1 MAQASGE
8 REVNRWRQLAACVI
22 TSANTASARQ
32 TPQGPQ
38 SRWIQ
43 LVVGV
48 GAMVAASNIQYSWT
62 LFVPEIQ
69 ETHGWTR
76 AAIQTAFTIF
86 VIVQT
91 WSTPV
96 VGHFI
101 DQYGPR
107 IMVLLGGVLTGL
119 AWVVNSYA
127 ASLGALYAGS
137 IIGGLGVG
145 AVYATCINNALKW
158 FPDKRG
164 LAVGLTAAGYG
175 SGTIVTIIP
184 IASMI
189 GSAGYQSTFFTF
201 GLLQGTAIV
210 VFAWFLK
217 GPRAGMLPASAKV
230 VQSRRDYTLG
240 EALRTPVFWVML
252 AMFTGTV
259 TGGLMAV
266 AQLSVIAEDLGV
278 RETPV
283 NAYFFTMAALP
294 FALMLDRIM
303 NGVSRPFFGWVSDHI
318 GRERTM
324 FAAFSIEGLGI
335 LALGWF
341 GHHPWA
347 FVFLSG
353 MVFLAWGEVYSLF
366 SATAGDTFGTKHIG
380 KIYGVLY
387 CAKGIAA
394 LLVPLGN
401 ILMEATGS
409 WASVLYTMGMMD
421 ICSALTALFILRPLI
436 RRHHAQ
442 SADATVEISP
452 ATRVAAS

>member
-1 MAQASGE
+1 
-8 REVNRWRQLAACVI
+8 
-22 TSANTASARQ
+22 
-32 TPQGPQ
+32 
-38 SRWIQ
+38 
-43 LVVGV
+43 
-48 GAMVAASNIQYSWT
+48 MVFASNIQYSWT
-62 LFVPEIQ
+62 FFVTEIQ
-69 ETHGWTR
+69 ETYGWTR
-76 AAIQTAFTIF
+76 AAIQTAFTVF
-86 VIVQT
+86 VLVQT

-101 DQYGPR
+101 DRYGPR
-107 IMVLLGGVLTGL
+107 IMVLFGGVMTGL
-119 AWVVNSYA
+119 AWVLNSNA
-127 ASLGALYAGS
+127 ESLNGFYVGS
-137 IIGGLGVG
+137 IVGGLGVG

-184 IASMI
+184 IANMI
-189 GSAGYQSTFFTF
+189 ASSGYQQTFFTF
-201 GLLQGTAIV
+201 GLIQGIAILLFASFLRAPKAEETAG
-210 VFAWFLK
+210 AT
-217 GPRAGMLPASAKV
+217 AKV

-240 EALRTPVFWVML
+240 EALATPVFWVML

-266 AQLSVIAEDLGV
+266 AQLGVIAQDLGV
-278 RETPV
+278 RDMQV

-303 NGVSRPFFGWVSDHI
+303 NGVSRPLFGWTSDHI
-318 GRERTM
+318 GRENTM
-324 FAAFSIEGLGI
+324 FLAFTLEGLGI

-347 FVFLSG
+347 FVILSG
-353 MVFLAWGEVYSLF
+353 VVFLAWGEVYSLF

-387 CAKGIAA
+387 CAKGVAA
-394 LLVPLGN
+394 LLVPFGN
-401 ILMEATGS
+401 ILMERTGTWAT
-409 WASVLYTMGMMD
+409 VLYTMSAMD
-421 ICSALTALFILRPLI
+421 ICSALTAVLILRPLL

-442 SADATVEISP
+442 NDVAMAYGAAP
-452 ATRVAAS
+452 ARARS